1 LTRVESVDAM
11 EELKDVVLNVYTLAT
26 DSPELGRTVTFF
38 SRMLPSL
45 GMGAYH
51 TSIELDG
58 FHYTFAAGAGIIKT
72 SARHNNQSVPLNA
85 AFREAIALGSCRIS
99 SSKSGGGVAAI
110 IKILGEKFFTPTSY
124 HLVHRNCN
132 HFTETFAT
140 ALILADDLMAPSA
153 ATNASSPRRQRLAT
167 YPDWINRLASTGALV
182 ISHDD
187 DIVPCDVWKE
197 ACLALG
203 VDLTPK
209 NVVSDSATTATA
221 TANRT
226 TKKTLTEA
234 QKKALAKIRKK

>member
-1 LTRVESVDAM
+1 MD
-11 EELKDVVLNVYTLAT
+11 ELKDVVLNVYTLAT
-26 DSPELGRTVTFF
+26 DSPDLGRTVTFF

-58 FHYTFAAGAGIIKT
+58 YHYTFAAGAGIIKT

-85 AFREAIALGSCRIS
+85 AFREAIALGSCRIP

-110 IKILGEKFFTPTSY
+110 IKILGEKFFTATSY

-140 ALILADDLMAPSA
+140 ALILHDHIVASSA
-153 ATNASSPRRQRLAT
+153 SNSTSPRRQRLAA

-197 ACLALG
+197 ACVALG
-203 VDLTPK
+203 VDPTTPK
-209 NVVSDSATTATA
+209 SAVSDSASAATA
-221 TANRT
+221 TNRT

-234 QKKALAKIRKK
+234 QKKALAKIGKK